1 MTPIKSPKNLKTPN
15 LVYTAG
21 NRRNTVSEEKKWNVY
36 QGKNKPHHGIKQ
48 LPDAPA
54 WRGNTQETHRAFI
67 PTEEEVA
74 LVNTA
79 LCLRRPLLVTGKPG
93 TGKSSLAKAV
103 AEELML
109 GEVLSWHITTQS
121 TLKDALYGYD
131 AVARLHD
138 VSIDKKDDN
147 KAENIGQYITLG
159 AIGTAFCASMDE
171 KIRVVLIDEIDKSD
185 IDLPNNL
192 LHVFEENNFK
202 IPELERSITEQ
213 HTVKTLDGQDV
224 KITKGKIEAKINH
237 FPLIIM
243 TSNGER
249 EFPPA
254 FLRRCIHLTMQ
265 PRRKFDE
272 LENII
277 NNHFHSSLNESEK
290 EKITTII
297 EAFIEK
303 DSEKEYCSIDQLL
316 NAVFLE
322 LKGVEILEKDTLL
335 KSIWKSLSV

>member
-1 MTPIKSPKNLKTPN
+1 
-15 LVYTAG
+15 
-21 NRRNTVSEEKKWNVY
+21 VSTEKKWNVY
-36 QGKNKPHHGIKQ
+36 QGTNQPHNGIKQ

-54 WRGNTQETHRAFI
+54 WRGNTADTHKAFI
-67 PTEEEVA
+67 PTEEEIA

-103 AEELML
+103 AEELQL

-121 TLKDALYGYD
+121 TLKDALYSYD

-138 VSIDKKDDN
+138 VSIEKEAKN
-147 KAENIGQYITLG
+147 KAENIGKYITLG
-159 AIGTAFCASMDE
+159 AIGTAFCASMKE
-171 KIRVVLIDEIDKSD
+171 NIRVVLIDEIDKSD

-192 LHVFEENNFK
+192 LHVFEENRFK
-202 IPELERSITEQ
+202 IPELERSITPD
-213 HTVKTLDGQDV
+213 HRVKTLDGKEM
-224 KITKGKIEAKINH
+224 KITNGQVEAAINH

-249 EFPPA
+249 EFPAA
-254 FLRRCIHLTMQ
+254 FLRRCIHLTMH
-265 PRRKFDE
+265 PRREFDE
-272 LENII
+272 LEKII

-290 EKITTII
+290 EKVTTII
-297 EAFIEK
+297 KAFMQK
-303 DSEKEYCSIDQLL
+303 DSEKDYCSIDQLL
-316 NAVFLE
+316 NAVFLA
-322 LKGVEILEKDTLL
+322 LKGVKVLEKDTLL